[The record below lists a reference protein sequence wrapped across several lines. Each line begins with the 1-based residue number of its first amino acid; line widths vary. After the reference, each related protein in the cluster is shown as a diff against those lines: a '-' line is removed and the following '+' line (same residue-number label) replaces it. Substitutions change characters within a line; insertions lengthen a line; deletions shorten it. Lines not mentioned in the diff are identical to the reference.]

1 MSKIFDQLEKN
12 ISDKKNSKREKEEK
26 LKKLWKKYYTE
37 EGKIQ
42 KELKINNDIINLEKF
57 VKKHITDQKVIKVI
71 NDHNN
76 YLKVE
81 NTISLPDGYSTTTVS
96 IEFKNSK
103 KPLYSIK
110 DHDLENYKHSKE
122 SYVVHVKLLGDPD
135 IDYVITENVME
146 NKIFKIDD
154 REKAYEYFSNL
165 FQKHILY
172 LDVD

>member
-81 NTISLPDGYSTTTVS
+81 NTILFSCMPHDQALLAKIIS
-96 IEFKNSK
+96 IR
-103 KPLYSIK
+103 
-110 DHDLENYKHSKE
+110 
-122 SYVVHVKLLGDPD
+122 V
-135 IDYVITENVME
+135 
-146 NKIFKIDD
+146 
-154 REKAYEYFSNL
+154 
-165 FQKHILY
+165 
-172 LDVD
+172 